1 MAEKSRSESLPFEP
15 RKKKKKAPKVAAK
28 TEKSTPAAAKKSA
41 KESVKATKEAKKARK
56 KRNREEA
63 SLSAIPDAVS
73 KRMTRR
79 MLFFSGIPTAMGI
92 ASFFVFY
99 WLFSQKLVEF
109 PPYLVLFVTAGLFGL
124 GFVGLSYSVFSASW
138 DETIEGSLVGVGEFK
153 TNFGRTISAW
163 KNRNQDD

>member
-1 MAEKSRSESLPFEP
+1 MAEKSKSEPLPFEP
-15 RKKKKKAPKVAAK
+15 RKKKKKKAQKAAPQAK
-28 TEKSTPAAAKKSA
+28 QTTPVAKKT
-41 KESVKATKEAKKARK
+41 SVKETKEAKKARK

-79 MLFFSGIPTAMGI
+79 MVFLSGIPTAMGI

-99 WLFSQKLVEF
+99 WLFSQKIVEF

-124 GFVGLSYSVFSASW
+124 GFLGLSYSVFSASW
-138 DETIEGSLVGVGEFK
+138 DETIDGSLIGASEFK
-153 TNFGRTISAW
+153 TNIGRTISAW
-163 KNRNQDD
+163 KNRNKDE